1 MTAQS
6 KKSQTRK
13 QLLIGSTALATAVA
27 GSAAMAAGNGNP
39 FASESSHA
47 GTFQTAEMA
56 CGAGQC
62 GSSMDDEK
70 GDDDKDDDKS

>member
-1 MTAQS
+1 MKTQS
-6 KKSQTRK
+6 KKP
-13 QLLIGSTALATAVA
+13 LLIGSTALTTVLAIA
-27 GSAAMAAGNGNP
+27 GSPAIAADNGNP
-39 FASESSHA
+39 FASESTHA

-70 GDDDKDDDKS
+70 ADEEKGAS